1 MIVQSDNIPEKSKQT
16 VYNQT
21 LSSERHLLETEKN
34 SELHPFKEP
43 LQRANS
49 EEEEEGQ
56 THERDL
62 NVVSKNGMMENAS
75 NNATSFENPDIQTIN
90 IANLNEENRISG
102 VMSPENKDSS
112 KVINIDTD
120 MIIDKMEEILKDAK
134 RERQTTSPEDLVE
147 CGIWDFAGQ
156 KDYYATHQTFFT
168 PHAIYLLV
176 ANIEDAMEEMMNTKP
191 DTDHDSIGKYIDFWF
206 DSIHCFCEDQTKD
219 RLCPPV
225 FVVFTGIDK
234 ANQVVS

>member
-16 VYNQT
+16 VSNQT
-21 LSSERHLLETEKN
+21 LSPERYLLETEKN

-62 NVVSKNGMMENAS
+62 NVVSKNGMMENTS
-75 NNATSFENPDIQTIN
+75 NNAPSFENPDIQTIN
-90 IANLNEENRISG
+90 IANLTEENRISS
-102 VMSPENKDSS
+102 VMSPENKESS

-134 RERQTTSPEDLVE
+134 RERQTTSPEDFVE

-156 KDYYATHQTFFT
+156 KDYYATHQTF
-168 PHAIYLLV
+168 LLH
-176 ANIEDAMEEMMNTKP
+176 ML
-191 DTDHDSIGKYIDFWF
+191 SIFL
-206 DSIHCFCEDQTKD
+206 SQTL
-219 RLCPPV
+219 RML
-225 FVVFTGIDK
+225 
-234 ANQVVS
+234 